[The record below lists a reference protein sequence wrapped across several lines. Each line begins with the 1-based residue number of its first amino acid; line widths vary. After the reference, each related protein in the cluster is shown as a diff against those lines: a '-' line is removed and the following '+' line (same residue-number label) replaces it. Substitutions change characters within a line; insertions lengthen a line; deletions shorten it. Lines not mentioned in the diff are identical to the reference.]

1 MPTAASHISCVL
13 RWLGI
18 SFIQRGI
25 ASYRVILIYITG
37 SGEGQ
42 NMPWGVAFVSDNL
55 KQLSVTST
63 TFLSVFFSSSGTHL
77 DGCQPIG
84 INVFLI
90 YAFWA
95 LRF

>member
-25 ASYRVILIYITG
+25 ASYRVILIYIIG

-63 TFLSVFFSSSGTHL
+63 TFLSVFSHL
-77 DGCQPIG
+77 QEHILMDASQL
-84 INVFLI
+84 VLTF
-90 YAFWA
+90 F
-95 LRF
+95 